1 MAHVALVVASG
12 FEQAQMTVICKA
24 LAQAGHEFRLVSPK
38 KQSVRAWDNTHWG
51 GDVPVDVAAIEADAG
66 SFDALVLPGG
76 LIGAD
81 TLRSDRAIIELAAE
95 CAAQGKPVAALGHA
109 VWVLAEAG
117 LLEGRRATSHPAIRT
132 DVENAG
138 ARWIDDAAV
147 ADSPIITGRHAHD
160 VDSFIDKV
168 IKELQT

>member
-12 FEQAQMTVICKA
+12 FEQAQMTAICKA
-24 LAQAGHEFRLVSPK
+24 LAQAGHSLSVVSPK
-38 KQSVRAWDNTHWG
+38 KHSVRSWDNTRWN
-51 GDVPVDVAAIEADAG
+51 GDMPVDLAAIEADPGA
-66 SFDALVLPGG
+66 FDGLVMPGG

-81 TLRSDRAIIELAAE
+81 TLRSDHAIIALAAG

-117 LLEGRRATSHPAIRT
+117 LLKGRHATSHPAIRS

-138 ARWIDDAAV
+138 AHWMDDAAI
-147 ADSPIITGRHAHD
+147 ADGPIITGRHAHD
-160 VDSFIDKV
+160 VDSFIDRVVKAV
-168 IKELQT
+168 E